1 MKDIFRRIFKVHSPT
16 KEWMHIYA
24 DDLVK
29 THSALETLKEAIKDK
44 KATKVDLT
52 NAIEQAI
59 GYLGEVLEDGRL

>member
-1 MKDIFRRIFKVHSPT
+1 MIGIFRRIFKVHSPT

-24 DDLVK
+24 DDLNK
-29 THSALETLKEAIKDK
+29 THSALEILKDAINNK
-44 KATKVDLT
+44 KATKIDLI